1 MANNNTT
8 NAKLFIEAVLADM
21 GGLSKELRGNL
32 ESVDSTI
39 PLKFDSKEIEESVL
53 ETLRQVFGKL
63 NNSKGFARQLD
74 LSHLISQTFTYLQ
87 SDVPDNF
94 KSDFVNNFAAGVDVF
109 ESFAT
114 KFEGDSDAVAKT
126 IKQLNENLGGQG
138 IQKYLQDLQAV
149 YKFVDS
155 LELKRADKESLLRSF
170 TSSLGIGVDAN
181 GLGDALGLKEISKEF
196 KDVNKYAVSVKEART
211 RLIELLGGS
220 DKMRG
225 WDSLQSGSKIRNDT
239 ERVRDIAGFISRI
252 QALSGK
258 EITAY
263 LQDKIDDAQTDEKT
277 RAQLEQLRNLYTKE
291 GGWGEYFQKWSDSQN
306 ENTKANMSKIGQEN
320 QRIVEMT
327 KRQLE
332 ERNKVLEQY
341 GQFNSSLLTRGEN
354 PQATINYDNKI
365 AATET
370 SEQLSEEEQQRRQII
385 DEINKEAESLKTKL
399 NILKEIAELQ
409 KQVVVSG
416 VESSPEFQEMQAL
429 QDAINDVTFAVDN
442 KTRAFENEQGTVH
455 SVVESE
461 IKDLEKIKEELDAIV
476 NFNDEKKLNAIS
488 ESSKKVKEKTEE
500 QKRAEQEARQRTAA
514 EVQSNTVLGQYR
526 QEQQEKEGKEK
537 NKPKAKAGIKRPIIS
552 NEKTANEREAQA
564 LKDIKDNADIAA
576 EGLKK
581 FGDTNNEIAQN
592 VTTVAEALKKEAS
605 ALNSMAK
612 SFLKIEESKMFQQA
626 RKDKLY
632 DDLSETR
639 NKIDLSKKEIDD
651 FQNSSNISIFDNGR
665 LEEATS
671 QLRNAYKD
679 VVSFREVYSKDNSQE
694 NVIEMAKRE
703 IKLWKAYKEAEKQ
716 GIAES
721 NLEAKRLSP
730 QTLGIDIHKNA
741 DNTQILREEL
751 DRRKQI
757 YEDYVKQSESIQKEL
772 EEIENPP
779 TQKNLKNKDEKIKEY
794 QEIIS
799 AIKEYIDAQKQLVET
814 QQSSIPETTEA
825 KFSPEQLKQFSTA
838 LEGISD
844 SLEKIKTTL
853 GTLDDNSDIPSIT
866 KAVEEMAKVFEK
878 LKLLIDNINDK
889 KIKFGF
895 SSNPDEKLIG
905 EMNFEDVQNSLTNMF
920 DDAIK
925 KIQDFKTNVDMSE
938 TVKNFKKQISEMEKS
953 IKTLEKALEKEK
965 KAREK
970 DKADVKAKEEKRA
983 QEAAQKAEEKI
994 RQEALAKE
1002 KAEQEQRQKE
1012 EEALRKK
1019 QEAEEQKRQAE
1030 EIARKKREAQEQ
1042 YENQFHAWNK
1052 DGQLSFLDKND
1063 YDLQNEYL
1071 ELQKQEVEQLAKQAE
1086 QNPPK
1091 VNIPIEGQISFTNEK
1106 DINEIADEIL
1116 YKNNFIADENGQYS
1130 LFQGVEAASDWG
1142 QELKENL
1149 QEASKTDFSNIK
1161 NQLSLKDWEATID
1174 EINKSVE
1181 SRFKKIYDSKSF
1193 IQNTDLPD
1201 DILKTYE
1208 NISTKNGEG
1217 FKATSNLRELK
1228 NLGDEL
1234 QNVKT
1239 KLKVSFDEVGNL
1251 KSTAD
1256 PLQTQELLNRYDEL
1270 VDKIQRLK
1278 LIISSPS
1285 SQESFL
1291 LEEFKQLAEA
1301 EKEAINNAENLK
1313 KKTQEV
1319 LDKTLS
1325 DKKFTSGKDTDITS
1339 LDNYF
1344 RVGSSENLDKV
1355 RSTVEEINNLK
1366 RQLIDSRDTD
1376 GNIIGNPEQVQS
1388 LIDKYNN
1395 LVKVLESLIVKI
1407 KLSDSVETIGLKIA
1421 EDAEKAENEL
1431 KELKDKI
1438 DSFFE
1443 TRSDELVKKNAIN
1456 TIQSYGTLNA
1466 EGSIIPLESL
1476 STDGVNSDSINKIKE
1491 QQQNVINLNHALE
1504 EYIKSVEKLKQVR
1517 ESDTTNLKELKEAN
1531 KEVETLKNKVDALIK
1546 LTRKGTANATGK
1558 EVSGLTNKIESLL
1571 GSDANLSD
1579 DATNKLKRY
1588 LDELKSGATISK
1600 ASYES
1605 MKADVQQFSAEQKKS
1620 FSIWDMMTLKM
1631 KEGIVFLA
1639 TKFSFY
1645 QIFNQFR
1652 QGFEVIH
1659 QFDDA
1664 LTEMMKVSD
1673 ETRISLERYQ
1683 KTTFDTADAIGATA
1697 LQIQNSTADFMRL
1710 GMGTNVLCSAV

>member
-21 GGLSKELRGNL
+21 SGLSKELRGNL

-109 ESFAT
+109 ESFAS

-263 LQDKIDDAQTDEKT
+263 LQDKINDAQTDEKT
-277 RAQLEQLRNLYTKE
+277 RAQLEQLYNLYTKE

-306 ENTKANMSKIGQEN
+306 ENTKVNMSKMDQEN
-320 QRIVEMT
+320 QRIIEMT

-341 GQFNSSLLTRGEN
+341 GQFNSSLLTRGDN
-354 PQATINYDNKI
+354 PQATIDYDNKI
-365 AATET
+365 AATE
-370 SEQLSEEEQQRRQII
+370 SNEQLSEEEQQRRQII

-455 SVVESE
+455 SVAKSEVE
-461 IKDLEKIKEELDAIV
+461 DLKKIKEELDTIA

-488 ESSKKVKEKTEE
+488 KSSKKVKEKTEE
-500 QKRAEQEARQRTAA
+500 QKRAEQEAGQRTAA
-514 EVQSNTVLGQYR
+514 EVQSNTVLGSYR
-526 QEQQEKEGKEK
+526 QQQQEKAEKEK
-537 NKPKAKAGIKRPIIS
+537 NKPKAKAGIKRPIVS
-552 NEKTANEREAQA
+552 NDKTTNEREAQA

-581 FGDTNNEIAQN
+581 FGDTNNEITQN

-716 GIAES
+716 GITES

-794 QEIIS
+794 QEVIS
-799 AIKEYIDAQKQLVET
+799 AIKEYIDTQKQLVET
-814 QQSSIPETTEA
+814 QQSLTPETTEA
-825 KFSPEQLKQFSTA
+825 KFSPEQLEQFSTG
-838 LEGISD
+838 LKGIFD
-844 SLEKIKTTL
+844 SLEKIQTAL
-853 GTLDDNSDIPSIT
+853 GTLDDNSDMPSIT
-866 KAVEEMAKVFEK
+866 KAVEEMVKVFEK
-878 LKLLIDNINDK
+878 LKLLIDDINNK

-905 EMNFEDVQNSLTNMF
+905 EMNSEDIQNSLTKMF
-920 DDAIK
+920 DDAIQ

-970 DKADVKAKEEKRA
+970 DKADVKAKEEERA
-983 QEAAQKAEEKI
+983 QEAARKAEEKA

-1042 YENQFHAWNK
+1042 NK
-1052 DGQLSFLDKND
+1052 
-1063 YDLQNEYL
+1063 
-1071 ELQKQEVEQLAKQAE
+1071 
-1086 QNPPK
+1086 
-1091 VNIPIEGQISFTNEK
+1091 
-1106 DINEIADEIL
+1106 
-1116 YKNNFIADENGQYS
+1116 
-1130 LFQGVEAASDWG
+1130 
-1142 QELKENL
+1142 
-1149 QEASKTDFSNIK
+1149 
-1161 NQLSLKDWEATID
+1161 
-1174 EINKSVE
+1174 INKEVE

-1234 QNVKT
+1234 KDVKT

-1251 KSTAD
+1251 KSTTD

-1270 VDKIQRLK
+1270 VNKIQRLK

-1301 EKEAINNAENLK
+1301 EKEATNNAENLK
-1313 KKTQEV
+1313 KKTQEA

-1325 DKKFTSGKDTDITS
+1325 DKKFTSGKDTDITP
-1339 LDNYF
+1339 LDDYF
-1344 RVGSSENLDKV
+1344 RIGSSDNLDKV

-1366 RQLIDSRDTD
+1366 RQLIDSRDD
-1376 GNIIGNPEQVQS
+1376 NGNIIGDPEQVQG

-1407 KLSDSVETIGLKIA
+1407 KLSDSVETIGLKMA
-1421 EDAEKAENEL
+1421 EDAEKAEKELDEL
-1431 KELKDKI
+1431 KGKI

-1443 TRSDELVKKNAIN
+1443 TRSDELVKKNAIG
-1456 TIQSYGTLNA
+1456 TIQSYGALNG
-1466 EGSIIPLESL
+1466 EGDIIPLESL
-1476 STDGVNSDSINKIKE
+1476 STDGMSSDSVNKIKE
-1491 QQQNVINLNHALE
+1491 QQQNVINLNQALDK
-1504 EYIKSVEKLKQVR
+1504 YIKSVEKLKQLR

-1531 KEVETLKNKVDALIK
+1531 KEVESLKNQVDALIK
-1546 LTRKGTANATGK
+1546 LTKKGTANATEK
-1558 EVSGLTNKIESLL
+1558 EVTGLKTKIESLL
-1571 GSDANLSD
+1571 GDNVNLSD
-1579 DATNKLKRY
+1579 DASNKLKKY
-1588 LDELKSGATISK
+1588 LDILKSGATISK
-1600 ASYES
+1600 TSYES
-1605 MKADVQQFSAEQKKS
+1605 MKTDVQQFSAEQKKS

-1631 KEGIVFLA
+1631 KEGIAFLA

-1652 QGFEVIH
+1652 QGVQIIH

-1673 ETRISLERYQ
+1673 ETRQSLEAYQ
-1683 KTTFDTADAIGATA
+1683 KTTFTTADAIGSNA

>member
-1 MANNNTT
+1 M
-8 NAKLFIEAVLADM
+8 
-21 GGLSKELRGNL
+21 
-32 ESVDSTI
+32 
-39 PLKFDSKEIEESVL
+39 
-53 ETLRQVFGKL
+53 
-63 NNSKGFARQLD
+63 
-74 LSHLISQTFTYLQ
+74 
-87 SDVPDNF
+87 
-94 KSDFVNNFAAGVDVF
+94 
-109 ESFAT
+109 
-114 KFEGDSDAVAKT
+114 
-126 IKQLNENLGGQG
+126 
-138 IQKYLQDLQAV
+138 
-149 YKFVDS
+149 
-155 LELKRADKESLLRSF
+155 
-170 TSSLGIGVDAN
+170 
-181 GLGDALGLKEISKEF
+181 
-196 KDVNKYAVSVKEART
+196 
-211 RLIELLGGS
+211 
-220 DKMRG
+220 
-225 WDSLQSGSKIRNDT
+225 
-239 ERVRDIAGFISRI
+239 
-252 QALSGK
+252 
-258 EITAY
+258 
-263 LQDKIDDAQTDEKT
+263 
-277 RAQLEQLRNLYTKE
+277 
-291 GGWGEYFQKWSDSQN
+291 
-306 ENTKANMSKIGQEN
+306 
-320 QRIVEMT
+320 
-327 KRQLE
+327 
-332 ERNKVLEQY
+332 
-341 GQFNSSLLTRGEN
+341 
-354 PQATINYDNKI
+354 
-365 AATET
+365 
-370 SEQLSEEEQQRRQII
+370 
-385 DEINKEAESLKTKL
+385 
-399 NILKEIAELQ
+399 
-409 KQVVVSG
+409 
-416 VESSPEFQEMQAL
+416 
-429 QDAINDVTFAVDN
+429 
-442 KTRAFENEQGTVH
+442 
-455 SVVESE
+455 
-461 IKDLEKIKEELDAIV
+461 
-476 NFNDEKKLNAIS
+476 
-488 ESSKKVKEKTEE
+488 
-500 QKRAEQEARQRTAA
+500 
-514 EVQSNTVLGQYR
+514 
-526 QEQQEKEGKEK
+526 
-537 NKPKAKAGIKRPIIS
+537 
-552 NEKTANEREAQA
+552 
-564 LKDIKDNADIAA
+564 
-576 EGLKK
+576 
-581 FGDTNNEIAQN
+581 
-592 VTTVAEALKKEAS
+592 
-605 ALNSMAK
+605 
-612 SFLKIEESKMFQQA
+612 
-626 RKDKLY
+626 
-632 DDLSETR
+632 
-639 NKIDLSKKEIDD
+639 
-651 FQNSSNISIFDNGR
+651 
-665 LEEATS
+665 
-671 QLRNAYKD
+671 
-679 VVSFREVYSKDNSQE
+679 
-694 NVIEMAKRE
+694 
-703 IKLWKAYKEAEKQ
+703 
-716 GIAES
+716 
-721 NLEAKRLSP
+721 
-730 QTLGIDIHKNA
+730 
-741 DNTQILREEL
+741 
-751 DRRKQI
+751 
-757 YEDYVKQSESIQKEL
+757 
-772 EEIENPP
+772 
-779 TQKNLKNKDEKIKEY
+779 
-794 QEIIS
+794 
-799 AIKEYIDAQKQLVET
+799 
-814 QQSSIPETTEA
+814 
-825 KFSPEQLKQFSTA
+825 
-838 LEGISD
+838 
-844 SLEKIKTTL
+844 
-853 GTLDDNSDIPSIT
+853 
-866 KAVEEMAKVFEK
+866 
-878 LKLLIDNINDK
+878 
-889 KIKFGF
+889 
-895 SSNPDEKLIG
+895 
-905 EMNFEDVQNSLTNMF
+905 
-920 DDAIK
+920 
-925 KIQDFKTNVDMSE
+925 
-938 TVKNFKKQISEMEKS
+938 
-953 IKTLEKALEKEK
+953 
-965 KAREK
+965 
-970 DKADVKAKEEKRA
+970 
-983 QEAAQKAEEKI
+983 
-994 RQEALAKE
+994 
-1002 KAEQEQRQKE
+1002 
-1012 EEALRKK
+1012 
-1019 QEAEEQKRQAE
+1019 
-1030 EIARKKREAQEQ
+1030 
-1042 YENQFHAWNK
+1042 
-1052 DGQLSFLDKND
+1052 DKND

-1673 ETRISLERYQ
+1673 ETRTSLQRYQ
-1683 KTTFDTADAIGATA
+1683 KTTFETADAIGTSA